1 MFKKMSD
8 LKTKPVLTLSV
19 AADLLKV
26 HPRTLM
32 FYEKESLITPARTK
46 TGRRLFSQADLSL
59 LQFIRYLTEK
69 RRVNTA
75 GVGIILDI
83 LEMTKTS
90 TPKVKQEIFP
100 EFKEKEL
107 I

>member
-1 MFKKMSD
+1 MEQN
-8 LKTKPVLTLSV
+8 LKNKPVFALSV
-19 AADLLKV
+19 AAELLTV

-32 FYEKESLITPARTK
+32 FYEKENLIKPTRTK

-69 RRVNTA
+69 KRINTA
-75 GVGIILDI
+75 GVKVV
-83 LEMTKTS
+83 LELLK
-90 TPKVKQEIFP
+90 KVKSTNPKLKQEFFYDF
-100 EFKEKEL
+100 EEKEL